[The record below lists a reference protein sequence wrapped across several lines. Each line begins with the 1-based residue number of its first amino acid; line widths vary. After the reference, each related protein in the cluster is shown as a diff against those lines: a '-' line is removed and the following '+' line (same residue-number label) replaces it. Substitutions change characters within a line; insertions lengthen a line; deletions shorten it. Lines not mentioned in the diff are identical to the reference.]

1 MNKPNPEK
9 IEQMFSTIAK
19 SYDRANTTLSA
30 GIHHLWR
37 QQLVNWS
44 EIRGGDKVLDC
55 ATGTGDLAIAFKKQV
70 GEFGQV
76 IGSDFCEEMLKQ
88 APKKA
93 QKQKLQITFEKA
105 DVTQLPYSQ
114 DQFNLTSIAF
124 GIRNVSDPIKALQE
138 MSRVTKKGGHVM
150 ILEFGQPSTPGWKH
164 LYSFYAKNILPMIG
178 GWVSGKKSAYAYLE
192 KSSAKF
198 PCNENFVELAKSAKC
213 FEQICFKKL
222 AGGIAYIYKAKVC

>member
-88 APKKA
+88 APKKPRSKNYKSPLK
-93 QKQKLQITFEKA
+93 KQ
-105 DVTQLPYSQ
+105 
-114 DQFNLTSIAF
+114 
-124 GIRNVSDPIKALQE
+124 
-138 MSRVTKKGGHVM
+138 M
-150 ILEFGQPSTPGWKH
+150 
-164 LYSFYAKNILPMIG
+164 
-178 GWVSGKKSAYAYLE
+178 
-192 KSSAKF
+192 
-198 PCNENFVELAKSAKC
+198 
-213 FEQICFKKL
+213 
-222 AGGIAYIYKAKVC
+222 